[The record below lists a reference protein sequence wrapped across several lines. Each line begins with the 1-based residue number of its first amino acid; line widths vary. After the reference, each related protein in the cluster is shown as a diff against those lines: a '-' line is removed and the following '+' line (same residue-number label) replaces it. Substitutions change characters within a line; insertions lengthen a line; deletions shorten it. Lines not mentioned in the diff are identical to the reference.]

1 MKQTFAEWCKMPTE
15 EIVNPSQLESESQHE
30 TAPARRPYWNLA
42 RRCVRM
48 SIAVVVGLYLAML
61 LMLTWLETSLVY
73 PAPSVAAANW
83 NRPDLQFEDVNFTS
97 ADGTALHGWYFEH
110 PQPRAQLLF
119 CHGNAQQ
126 VADLGDW
133 ISELRDL
140 YQISIFVFDYRG
152 YGRSEGEP
160 TETGVLQDGEAA
172 QRWLAQR
179 AGIADDEVIV
189 WGLSL
194 GGGIAVHLASE
205 LGAKALILD
214 RTFHSIVELAQS
226 IYPWAP
232 IRWLMRNRYPSVDR
246 IQNYRGPLL
255 QIHGPVD
262 EIVPFTSG
270 KQLFDACPSQNKQFL
285 ELENFG
291 HLDSPTAEFYA
302 AVGELIDS
310 VADPQASSSAAE

>member
-1 MKQTFAEWCKMPTE
+1 MSDAWCVMTEQDVVDRAAADAVSRPEDKNARHPFRNFTRSPIRSLLKFA
-15 EIVNPSQLESESQHE
+15 L
-30 TAPARRPYWNLA
+30 L
-42 RRCVRM
+42 
-48 SIAVVVGLYLAML
+48 LYVSVL

-73 PAPSVAAANW
+73 PAPELASANW
-83 NRPDLQFEDVNFTS
+83 VRPDLQFEDVQFAS
-97 ADGTALHGWYFEH
+97 ADGTKLHGWYFPH

-133 ISELRDL
+133 ISELRDM
-140 YQISIFVFDYRG
+140 YQVSIFVFDYRG
-152 YGRSEGEP
+152 YGKSEGSP

-179 AGIADDEVIV
+179 AAIADDEVIV

-205 LGAKALILD
+205 LGVKALILD

-232 IRWLMRNRYPSVDR
+232 IRWIMRNRYPSVDR
-246 IQNYRGPLL
+246 IQNYHGPLL
-255 QIHGPVD
+255 QIHGPID

-270 KQLFDACPSQNKQFL
+270 KQLFEACPSTNKQFL

-291 HLDSPTAEFYA
+291 HLDSPNAEFYA
-302 AVGELIDS
+302 AVGDLIDS
-310 VADPQASSSAAE
+310 VAEPPRDL